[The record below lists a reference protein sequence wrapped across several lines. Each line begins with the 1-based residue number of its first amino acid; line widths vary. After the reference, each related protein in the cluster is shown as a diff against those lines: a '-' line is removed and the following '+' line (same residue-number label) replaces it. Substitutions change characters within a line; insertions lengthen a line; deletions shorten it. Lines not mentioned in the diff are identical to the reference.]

1 MARTYSQVIERARR
15 ILQDTDAANYR
26 YPQQDLVDSVNDAL
40 LEVRRVRPD
49 LFISSSFSVSDVE
62 LANIAAVNIPIE
74 SHYFQTLV
82 YLTAGY
88 QMLRDDEFSLDS
100 RAVNLLNKGTAQ
112 LLSVAS

>member
-15 ILQDTDAANYR
+15 ILQDEDAANYR
-26 YPQQDLVDSVNDAL
+26 YSTESLVDSVNDAI

-49 LFISSSFSVSDVE
+49 LFIAVAFEPADITPGQEGTVE
-62 LANIAAVNIPIE
+62 IPIE
-74 SHYFQTLV
+74 NMYFQSLV
-82 YLTAGY
+82 YLTTGY

-112 LLSVAS
+112 LLTTNA